1 MDQGGGVVYTK
12 SGDKVDPNSEA
23 EIDKRNLQEASLF
36 HNTSYYFGYG
46 VFVRDIV
53 ALLNLLGGIF
63 LIVAASFAFTEVEYL
78 RDAKSVENGAFDA
91 GYMLYMW
98 LFVAF
103 LLMCISNGLSF
114 LLSLLAQMNVTV
126 SHWWPEHKLSDTLLI
141 FVFFAFDIASIVL
154 VGQGMSM
161 YTPKGIEFKNID
173 ECKDG
178 SYHELLCSYGV
189 TKGYVDMYGALLIR
203 SDTYKYHDS
212 KMPEY
217 IHDGKL
223 FFNEIVMGL
232 AILFIV
238 RAAVVFL
245 GLWWA
250 GHRPLYI
257 LGFNRVLCDSCG
269 CGNQGGRPTME
280 HVECGWSLNGFF
292 SRFAND
298 QTGAIRNHDWV
309 SSVFYFIGF
318 LVLAT
323 GLNDNSITGSYIPSK
338 DAMKDWQK
346 KYPDTAATSLTYNCE
361 FSVPIMDIQN
371 FDITSGKLSKSTPTL
386 FMSKDIYLPATTIN
400 DESSTQT
407 INAIDFVSNIA
418 VLDALQKMDS
428 SAITPTTTVATLR
441 TLIENKALSVDGKH
455 IFKDDYVNTAWMHM
469 DINNIMC
476 AAFDTAGRAEFKQND
491 AHVYLHGPVYQA
503 YGGTFFS
510 RRRLDGGDGAGG
522 DGGKKTL
529 SKAEAES
536 LMSRY
541 KSSAA
546 QVGPSGVNEF
556 VKLMKEVGPVISAS
570 TKTKQAP
577 ITRASL
583 DQTNT
588 RLGITDASH
597 YLQNSLGDISPSS
610 NIPCDVGTTKVS
622 NSEAICLQDSPSIQT
637 GLQSNQY
644 ILAPKCCLTDKDAPN
659 KYEDSIAYRFEV
671 YAVFLLLG
679 ALFMLFSVLAQF
691 VALTMYNVRAR
702 PIPLDR
708 PEGMTMPGSV
718 I

>member
-1 MDQGGGVVYTK
+1 MDQGGVVYTK
-12 SGDKVDPNSEA
+12 SSDKVDPNSEA
-23 EIDKRNLQEASLF
+23 EIDKRNLQETSLF

-78 RDAKSVENGAFDA
+78 RDAKSVETGAFDA

-126 SHWWPEHKLSDTLLI
+126 SHWWPEHKLSDTVLI

-173 ECKDG
+173 ECKDD
-178 SYHELLCSYGV
+178 SQHELLCSYGV

-203 SDTYKYHDS
+203 SDTYKYHES

-232 AILFIV
+232 AILFII
-238 RAAVVFL
+238 RAVVVFI
-245 GLWWA
+245 GLWVA

-298 QTGAIRNHDWV
+298 QAGAIRNHDWV

-346 KYPDTAATSLTYNCE
+346 KYPDTAATTLTYNCE
-361 FSVPIMDIQN
+361 FSVPIMDIKN
-371 FDITSGKLSKSTPTL
+371 YDFTSGKLSKSTPTL
-386 FMSKDIYLPATTIN
+386 FMSKDIYLPANIIN
-400 DESSTQT
+400 DESSTQS
-407 INAIDFVSNIA
+407 INAIDLVSNLA
-418 VLDALQKMDS
+418 VFDARTKMDDS
-428 SAITPTTTVATLR
+428 VVTSTTTVATWR
-441 TLIENKALSVDGKH
+441 TLIENKALSNDGKH

-476 AAFDTAGRAEFKQND
+476 AAFDKDGRTEFKQND
-491 AHVYLHGPVYQA
+491 ANVYLHGPVYQSYA
-503 YGGTFFS
+503 SAIFL
-510 RRRLDGGDGAGG
+510 RRRLDDTGGAGT
-522 DGGKKTL
+522 DAEKNSL
-529 SKAEAES
+529 SKADAMN
-536 LMSRY
+536 LLATY
-541 KSSAA
+541 PSSTQ
-546 QVGPSGVNEF
+546 QVDSSGVNAF
-556 VKLMKEVGPVISAS
+556 VRSVKELGPVISAS
-570 TKTKQAP
+570 TKTTQSA
-577 ITRASL
+577 ITRESI
-583 DQTNT
+583 DQKNAQ
-588 RLGITDASH
+588 LGITDASH
-597 YLQNSLGDISPSS
+597 YFVNTKGDITQSSS
-610 NIPCDVGTTKVS
+610 NPCDPGTTKVRS
-622 NSEAICLQDSPSIQT
+622 STSFCLQDSPSVQT

-644 ILAPKCCLTDKDAPN
+644 ILAPTCCLTDKDAPN

-708 PEGMTMPGSV
+708 PEGVTMPGSV